1 MIFCGNLENCY
12 FPRQAMQPRG
22 EDAWRSRPKG
32 DRAEISNG
40 EMSPPCGTPHHDDYV
55 FSHQTVD
62 FSNMLANMTTSLPL
76 SSNGTIFM
84 SCPNWNHISQYPI
97 KISLAHALNTKMNAI
112 IFKIWN
118 HFDKLHNVPEWTY
131 KRQSLTFLTSIFGF
145 LESML
150 KLGWDILSDSL
161 ME

>member
-1 MIFCGNLENCY
+1 MV
-12 FPRQAMQPRG
+12 
-22 EDAWRSRPKG
+22 S
-32 DRAEISNG
+32 
-40 EMSPPCGTPHHDDYV
+40 
-55 FSHQTVD
+55 
-62 FSNMLANMTTSLPL
+62 
-76 SSNGTIFM
+76 
-84 SCPNWNHISQYPI
+84 
-97 KISLAHALNTKMNAI
+97 AI

-131 KRQSLTFLTSIFGF
+131 ERQSLTFLTSIFGF